1 MAALQLVR
9 DAAEHCHAGMAV
21 QLQAAVMPRLGAL
34 LQHPEPVLQSGALKA
49 GAALL
54 SAALEAGATPMA
66 VDGAAAA
73 GNGAGGGGAAAEAP
87 AAGGAAAAA
96 ATHPLLAALKDV
108 LDLGGSR
115 EFPPDLEEA
124 ALDAGKP
131 AVGSGRLVLAAK
143 GSRT

>member
-54 SAALEAGATPMA
+54 SASLEAGATPTA
-66 VDGAAAA
+66 LDGAAAA
-73 GNGAGGGGAAAEAP
+73 GNGTASGGAAAEAP
-87 AAGGAAAAA
+87 AAAAAAA
-96 ATHPLLAALKDV
+96 AAAHPLLAALKDV
-108 LDLGGSR
+108 LDVGGSR

-131 AVGSGRLVLAAK
+131 AIW
-143 GSRT
+143 